1 MNQISIK
8 RLCYIL
14 VLAIGL
20 HSCQK
25 EEYSFGNLV
34 SPVDLTLSTTILGTD
49 ATNPNGNGSGTVNI
63 VAAAKNVI
71 TYKID
76 FGDGKVQMVPSGNI
90 SYKYTMPGINEYTI
104 TVTAVG
110 TGGITSITSK
120 KVKVFVAFTIPAQI
134 LQNLTN
140 GASKVWVCDKD
151 ADGHF
156 GVGPADGFSP
166 IWYAAS
172 ANSRSADGFY
182 DDEITFIKTPTN
194 QITMNVDN
202 KGQTFVLGAAV
213 SYYGLTGPEG
223 KYPLVTL
230 GVKNL
235 AFMDATSASTAAN
248 STRIQFSVPGNGIV
262 MIGLGSTTYEILSLS
277 ATNMHLRTIGSDGLA
292 WYQKFKVK

>member
-76 FGDGKVQMVPSGNI
+76 FGDGKVQMVPSGSI
-90 SYKYTMPGINEYTI
+90 SYKYTMPGVNDYTI